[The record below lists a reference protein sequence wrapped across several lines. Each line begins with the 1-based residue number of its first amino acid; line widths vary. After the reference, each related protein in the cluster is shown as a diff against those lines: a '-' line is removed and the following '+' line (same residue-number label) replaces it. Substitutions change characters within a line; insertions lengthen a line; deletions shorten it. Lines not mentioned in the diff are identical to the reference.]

1 MSLESLGWD
10 HEDGAKCTASLY
22 SHYQSREVENYVWN
36 PASKMVPSDPYFL
49 AFAPLEE
56 SPLTS
61 YQSGSVTAMAY
72 CQGDEYHFQDSV
84 VQRLR
89 FLSWMFFLSPFLGSL
104 VLGEA
109 SHHVFSMLKPS
120 YGQVHTVRNW
130 RL

>member
-61 YQSGSVTAMAY
+61 YQSGSVTAKAC
-72 CQGDEYHFQDSV
+72 CQGDEYHVKIQLYKDYGFCLGCSFSLPFLDP
-84 VQRLR
+84 
-89 FLSWMFFLSPFLGSL
+89 LSWGKQATMF
-104 VLGEA
+104 
-109 SHHVFSMLKPS
+109 
-120 YGQVHTVRNW
+120 
-130 RL
+130 